1 MDRPRWLSA
10 FLLHSLFATIQLCEI
25 PSGRTHQIKSLNK
38 ELLKLTEDASRQ
50 PNPSVYLGLRLSDY
64 HIRERESQYLQRLK
78 EVFQPSSISI
88 PTPASGQEQP
98 NTGQLAL
105 YLLALRAA
113 CQDME
118 TTLERQLVTQLKLH
132 LHKEKGSIVAHEN
145 NGRPLTNYYQ
155 YGLGVLALCVH
166 NKKVDVHV
174 ISKLLAAEK
183 HGRFEHGSQLFVD
196 TEAMAGL
203 AFVCLERATFY
214 TPELVAELNQAVGRV
229 KKKIFQ
235 AQTPNGTFGNIY
247 SSPLAVQFLIAAG
260 VKNKEPECPNGM
272 AALLGKLEEGSFQNP
287 LVGSQLLPVLYGKSY
302 VDIASMECR
311 TEEDS
316 LVLGTSAPEP
326 RVTSQD
332 TKITIHLIVKRPPRS
347 LPLYNDFVRVPA
359 GSSLLDVLKAAE
371 KWSFKPFSFETQ
383 ETFSG
388 PMLTSVMG
396 VKARQG
402 ERKYWK
408 ILQFPHTTVE
418 QGIADY
424 IPQDDESIILKFTPW

>member
-1 MDRPRWLSA
+1 MDRSRWLA
-10 FLLHSLFATIQLCEI
+10 GFLLHSLFASIQLCEI
-25 PSGRTHQIKSLNK
+25 PSGRTHHIKSFNK
-38 ELLKLTEDASRQ
+38 ELLRLTEDTSKQ

-64 HIRERESQYLQRLK
+64 HLRERESQYLQRLK
-78 EVFQPSSISI
+78 DVFQPSSLSI
-88 PTPASGQEQP
+88 PTPASGQEHP

-105 YLLALRAA
+105 YLLVLRAA

-118 TTLERQLVTQLKLH
+118 PPLERQLVTQLKLH
-132 LHKEKGSIVAHEN
+132 LHKEKASIVAHEN
-145 NGRPLTNYYQ
+145 NGQPLTNYYQ

-174 ISKLLAAEK
+174 INKLLAAEK
-183 HGRFEHGSQLFVD
+183 QGRFEHGSQLFVD

-203 AFVCLERATFY
+203 AFVCLKRATFY
-214 TPELVAELNQAVGRV
+214 TPELLTEISQAVQRV
-229 KKKIFQ
+229 KRKILT
-235 AQTPNGTFGNIY
+235 AQTPDGAFGNVY

-260 VKNKEPECPNGM
+260 VRNKEPECPNGV

-287 LVGSQLLPVLYGKSY
+287 LIASQLLPVLHGKSY
-302 VDIASMECR
+302 VDIASLECH

-316 LVLGTSAPEP
+316 LMLGTSAPEP

-332 TKITIHLIVKRPPRS
+332 TKITVHLIVKHPPRR
-347 LPLYNDFVRVPA
+347 LPLYNELVRVPA

-371 KWSFKPFSFETQ
+371 KRTDKSFSFETQ
-383 ETFSG
+383 ETLSG

-408 ILQFPHTTVE
+408 ILQSPHTAML
-418 QGIADY
+418 QGIADHV
-424 IPQDDESIILKFTPW
+424 PQDEESIILKFSPW

>member
-1 MDRPRWLSA
+1 MDCPRWLSV

-25 PSGRTHQIKSLNK
+25 PSGRTHHIKSLNK
-38 ELLKLTEDASRQ
+38 GLLKLTEDASKE

-64 HIRERESQYLQRLK
+64 HIQERENQYLQRLK
-78 EVFQPSSISI
+78 DVFQPSFTSI

-113 CQDME
+113 CQNME
-118 TTLERQLVTQLKLH
+118 TPSERQLVTQLKLH
-132 LHKEKGSIVAHEN
+132 LHKEKASIVAHEK

-174 ISKLLAAEK
+174 INKLLAAEK
-183 HGRFEHGSQLFVD
+183 QGRFEHGSQLFVD

-214 TPELVAELNQAVGRV
+214 TPELVAELSQAVQRV
-229 KKKIFQ
+229 KKKILQ
-235 AQTPNGTFGNIY
+235 AQTPDGTFGNIY

-260 VKNKEPECPNGM
+260 VRNKEPECPNGM
-272 AALLGKLEEGSFQNP
+272 AALLGKLEEGIFQNP
-287 LVGSQLLPVLYGKSY
+287 LVGSQLLPVLHGKSY
-302 VDIASMECR
+302 VDIARMECH
-311 TEEDS
+311 TEEDN

-326 RVTSQD
+326 RVTYQD
-332 TKITIHLIVKRPPRS
+332 KKITIHLTVKRPPHR
-347 LPLYNDFVRVPA
+347 LPLYNEVIRVPA

-371 KWSFKPFSFETQ
+371 KRSSKPFSFETQ
-383 ETFSG
+383 ETLSG

-396 VKARQG
+396 VKPRQG

-408 ILQFPHTTVE
+408 IIQFPHTTVE

-424 IPQDDESIILKFTPW
+424 IPQDEESIILRFTPW

>member
-1 MDRPRWLSA
+1 MAGTDTEA
-10 FLLHSLFATIQLCEI
+10 QKI
-25 PSGRTHQIKSLNK
+25 PNGSTPHIMSLNE
-38 ELLKLTEDASRQ
+38 ELLKRTEDASEQ

-64 HIRERESQYLQRLK
+64 HIREKENQYLQRLK
-78 EVFQPSSISI
+78 DVFQPSSISI

-118 TTLERQLVTQLKLH
+118 TPLQRQLVTQLKLH
-132 LHKEKGSIVAHEN
+132 LHKEKESIGHKN

-174 ISKLLAAEK
+174 INKLLAEEK
-183 HGRFEHGSQLFVD
+183 HGGFERGSQLFVD
-196 TEAMAGL
+196 TEAMSGL

-214 TPELVAELNQAVGRV
+214 VPELVAELNQAVQRV
-229 KKKIFQ
+229 KKKILQ
-235 AQTPNGTFGNIY
+235 AQTPDGTFGNIY
-247 SSPLAVQFLIAAG
+247 STPLAVQFLIAAG
-260 VKNKEPECPNGM
+260 VRNKEPECPNGT
-272 AALLGKLEEGSFQNP
+272 AAVLRSLKKGSFQNP
-287 LVGSQLLPVLYGKSY
+287 LVGSQLLPVLHGKSY
-302 VDIASMECR
+302 VDIASMECQA
-311 TEEDS
+311 EEDS
-316 LVLGTSAPEP
+316 LVLSTSAPA

-332 TKITIHLIVKRPPRS
+332 SKITIHLTVKRPPRNP
-347 LPLYNDFVRVPA
+347 PLYNEFVRVPA

-371 KWSFKPFSFETQ
+371 KRSFKPFSFETQ
-383 ETFSG
+383 ETLSG

-396 VKARQG
+396 VKASQG

-424 IPQDDESIILKFTPW
+424 IPQDKESIILKFIRW